1 MALYV
6 QTNTSSINSQRML
19 SRSTNKL
26 TTSYQRLAS
35 GLRINS
41 ARDDAAGLQI
51 SNRMTSQINGLTQGN
66 RNANDG
72 ISMCQVTEGA
82 LDEVTNML
90 QRIRTLAIQSANG
103 TNSSSERTAINEEV
117 EQLKAEI
124 SRVGRDT
131 TFGGNLYVF
140 NAGLAGVDIQLE
152 PVTPG
157 PISYTAS
164 DFDPAETHTP
174 QERIR
179 RYSAITI
186 AAKEEVGRKMENA
199 RTARNNSLVEAERG
213 NVEQAKQYAMDAEK
227 AAQEAKKALEYAAEF
242 MSNTQEEFN
251 GLIEDIDHMEPPALQ
266 ALQEELPDL
275 QNLVDNAVADYG
287 EAISSCAIARTFA
300 DAAAKTPK
308 AASAAAVAGLPNG
321 GTADSAVA
329 DMVANLV
336 DTPSPNVNYQVG
348 SNAYQTVGLDMKS
361 LYSLVTISSAMTV
374 GGNTIASGTNLAN
387 ISVTSYSSSQETI
400 ALVSEFIRKVD
411 SYRAEMGA
419 VQNRL
424 ESTISNQENIIEN
437 VSDARSR
444 IRDVDYASETAAMT
458 QQSIIQQGSTT
469 ILTQANQKSQIAL
482 NLLQG

>member
-19 SRSTNKL
+19 ARSTRQL
-26 TTSYQRLAS
+26 DTSYKRLAS

-41 ARDDAAGLQI
+41 AKDDAAGLQI

-124 SRVGRDT
+124 SRIGRDT

-157 PISYTAS
+157 PISYAVS
-164 DFDPAETHTP
+164 DFDPAETHTT
-174 QERIR
+174 QEYIE
-179 RYSAITI
+179 RYSAITS
-186 AAKEEVGRKMENA
+186 AAKEVVESKKSDAQRAQAK
-199 RTARNNSLVEAERG
+199 SLSAAEQG
-213 NVEQAKQYAMDAEK
+213 NVEEAKQWAMAAEK
-227 AAQEAKKALEYAAEF
+227 FAQEAQKAKEHAEEF
-242 MSNTQEEFN
+242 MSNTHTAFKELTDAI
-251 GLIEDIDHMEPPALQ
+251 GDIDEMDPT
-266 ALQEELPDL
+266 ALQELKDL
-275 QNLVDNAVADYG
+275 QDLVAEAEKNYG
-287 EAISSCAIARTFA
+287 VAISSCAIARTSA